1 MIFIMRRSKSFL
13 QKAIAVV
20 LALLTWQAAALL
32 LNQKVL
38 LASPV
43 DVALRFCTIWT
54 ESEFFNSVWF
64 TFSRIVLGFFMALL
78 TGIVLAFLA
87 GRFKY
92 VEIILWP
99 YMATIKSIP
108 VASFIIIALI
118 WLTSSQ
124 LSIVIVFLIVLPVI
138 YTNILNGIKNI
149 DGKILETA
157 TIFRL
162 SWKKRL
168 LYIWLPQI
176 KPFIF
181 SASSISIGLA
191 WKSGVAAEII
201 GIPSGSIGEELY
213 YSKVYLNTTDLFT
226 WTVIIIILS
235 IGFEKIFSLLLK
247 FIFKGIERL

>member
-1 MIFIMRRSKSFL
+1 
-13 QKAIAVV
+13 
-20 LALLTWQAAALL
+20 
-32 LNQKVL
+32 
-38 LASPV
+38 
-43 DVALRFCTIWT
+43 
-54 ESEFFNSVWF
+54 
-64 TFSRIVLGFFMALL
+64 
-78 TGIVLAFLA
+78 
-87 GRFKY
+87 
-92 VEIILWP
+92 
-99 YMATIKSIP
+99 MATIKSIP

-181 SASSISIGLA
+181 SASSISMGLA

-235 IGFEKIFSLLLK
+235 VGFEKIFSLLLK